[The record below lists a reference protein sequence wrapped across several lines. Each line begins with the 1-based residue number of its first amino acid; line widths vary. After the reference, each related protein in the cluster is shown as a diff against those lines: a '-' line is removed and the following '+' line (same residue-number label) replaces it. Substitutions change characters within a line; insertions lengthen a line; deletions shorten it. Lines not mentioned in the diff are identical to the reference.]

1 MNDTYTTVIGNLA
14 SEVSLRTT
22 ASGRAFASFRIAS
35 NPRKFNRATNQW
47 VDSDP
52 NYLTVTCWGSLA
64 ENAQESLKKGDPVVV
79 NGKLKIRQ
87 WQDGEKSGTAVEVDA
102 QAVGADLARGVSTFN
117 RVNRSQ
123 AQDANAWN
131 EPIVDAEGAAA

>member
-1 MNDTYTTVIGNLA
+1 MNDTYTTVVGNLA

-47 VDSDP
+47 VDADP
-52 NYLTVTCWGSLA
+52 NYLTVTCWGALA

-102 QAVGADLARGVSTFN
+102 QAVGADLARGISTFK

>member
-52 NYLTVTCWGSLA
+52 NYLTVTCWGALA
-64 ENAQESLKKGDPVVV
+64 ENAQESLKKGDPLVV

-102 QAVGADLARGVSTFN
+102 TAVGADLARGISTFK

-123 AQDANAWN
+123 AQDTSAWN

>member
-1 MNDTYTTVIGNLA
+1 MNDTYTTVVGNLA

-22 ASGRAFASFRIAS
+22 ASGRAFVSFRIAS

-52 NYLTVTCWGSLA
+52 NYLTVTCWGALA

-79 NGKLKIRQ
+79 N
-87 WQDGEKSGTAVEVDA
+87 
-102 QAVGADLARGVSTFN
+102 
-117 RVNRSQ
+117 
-123 AQDANAWN
+123 
-131 EPIVDAEGAAA
+131 

>member
-1 MNDTYTTVIGNLA
+1 LGCFGGKCARV
-14 SEVSLRTT
+14 
-22 ASGRAFASFRIAS
+22 
-35 NPRKFNRATNQW
+35 P
-47 VDSDP
+47 
-52 NYLTVTCWGSLA
+52 
-64 ENAQESLKKGDPVVV
+64 KKGDPVFV

-102 QAVGADLARGVSTFN
+102 QAVGADLARGISTFK

>member
-1 MNDTYTTVIGNLA
+1 MNDIYTTVVGNLA

-52 NYLTVTCWGSLA
+52 NYLTVACWGALA

-79 NGKLKIRQ
+79 SGKLKIRQ
-87 WQDGEKSGTAVEVDA
+87 WQDGEKSGTNVEVEA
-102 QAVGADLARGVSTFN
+102 QALGADLARGTSTFK
-117 RVNRSQ
+117 RVNRTQ
-123 AQDANAWN
+123 PQDGGPWN
-131 EPIVDAEGAAA
+131 EPIADSPEVAA

>member
-52 NYLTVTCWGSLA
+52 NYFTVTCWGALA